1 MTERERLQDYV
12 GNGDKAK
19 PTFSAA
25 EMQRRLDAI
34 IPNRIG
40 HHIELL
46 EGGYHG
52 KSGQDLLKDGSD
64 LQNVEARI
72 GMLVGHTSD
81 AESRAFSAIDRLHT
95 RAESFRFAGKWC

>member
-1 MTERERLQDYV
+1 MTVTEYLLE
-12 GNGDKAK
+12 
-19 PTFSAA
+19 
-25 EMQRRLDAI
+25 
-34 IPNRIG
+34 
-40 HHIELL
+40 IEL
-46 EGGYHG
+46 GFRRPTPDSGYHG

-72 GMLVGHTSD
+72 GVLVGHTSD